1 MKDKN
6 FQYYLS
12 KFFKDEMSSRKG
24 CSKQTISSY
33 ADTFKLFLMFMKDNK
48 NINPESIEL
57 DDLTRDNIH
66 DFLNWLEDVRKVK
79 ITSRNVRLA
88 AIHSFIRYLQ
98 GEDPTLIFE
107 YQKILSIKK
116 KKASSK
122 EVMWLTKEQLLKILE
137 SPDSKSREG
146 LRDKT
151 LLTVLYDAGLRADE
165 LINLKLSNIIFL
177 PQSIIKVTGKG
188 NKTRNI
194 PLLGNTVNLLKKYIK
209 EFDIENKQFSS
220 LEFLFFNRSKS
231 KLTRAGLSYIIKK
244 YVNIAN
250 KSGANITIN
259 VHPHVFRHTKAVHL
273 LESGVE
279 LIYIRDFLG
288 HSSINTTEIYAKVC
302 NSNKLKAL
310 EKAYEDIVEINED
323 DWTINKD
330 LMSYLTALTRR

>member
-1 MKDKN
+1 MEDKN

-24 CSKQTISSY
+24 SSQQTISSY
-33 ADTFKLFLMFMKDNK
+33 ADAFKLFLMFMKDNK
-48 NINPESIEL
+48 NIKPDSIQL
-57 DDLTRDNIH
+57 DDVTRDNIH
-66 DFLNWLEDVRKVK
+66 DYLNWLEDVRKVK

-98 GEDPTLIFE
+98 SEDPTRIFE

-122 EVMWLTKEQLLKILE
+122 EVMWLTREQLLKVLD
-137 SPDSKSREG
+137 SPDSKTKEG

-165 LINLKLSNIIFL
+165 LINMKLSNVVFL
-177 PQSIIKVTGKG
+177 TQSIIKVTGKG
-188 NKTRNI
+188 NKTRSI
-194 PLLGNTVNLLKKYIK
+194 PLLGNTAELLKKYIK

-220 LEFLFFNRSKS
+220 LEYLFFNRSKS

-244 YVNIAN
+244 YVDIAN
-250 KSGANITIN
+250 KNGANITFN

-302 NSNKLKAL
+302 NTNKLKAL
-310 EKAYEDIVEINED
+310 EKAYEDVVEVNKD
-323 DWTINKD
+323 DWTTIKD
-330 LMSYLTALTRR
+330 LMSYLTNLTKR

>member
-1 MKDKN
+1 MEDKN

-24 CSKQTISSY
+24 SSQQTISSY
-33 ADTFKLFLMFMKDNK
+33 ADAFKLFLIFMKDNK
-48 NINPESIEL
+48 NIKPDSIQL

-66 DFLNWLEDVRKVK
+66 DYLNWLEDVRKVK

-98 GEDPTLIFE
+98 SEDPTRIFE

-122 EVMWLTKEQLLKILE
+122 EVMWLTREQLLKVLD
-137 SPDSKSREG
+137 SPDSKTKEG

-165 LINLKLSNIIFL
+165 LINMKLSNVVFL
-177 PQSIIKVTGKG
+177 TQSIIKVTGKG
-188 NKTRNI
+188 NKTRSI
-194 PLLGNTVNLLKKYIK
+194 PLLGNTAELLKKYIK

-220 LEFLFFNRSKS
+220 LEYLFFNRSKS

-244 YVNIAN
+244 YVDIAN
-250 KSGANITIN
+250 KNGANITFN

-302 NSNKLKAL
+302 NTNKLKAL
-310 EKAYEDIVEINED
+310 EKAYEDVVEVNKD
-323 DWTINKD
+323 DWTTIKD
-330 LMSYLTALTRR
+330 LMSYLTNLTKR

>member
-1 MKDKN
+1 MEDKN

-24 CSKQTISSY
+24 SSQQTISSY
-33 ADTFKLFLMFMKDNK
+33 ADAFKLFLTFMKDNK
-48 NINPESIEL
+48 NIKPESIQL

-66 DFLNWLEDVRKVK
+66 DYLNWLEDVRKTK

-98 GEDPTLIFE
+98 SEDPTRIFE

-122 EVMWLTKEQLLKILE
+122 EVMWLTREQLLKVLD
-137 SPDSKSREG
+137 SPDSKTKEG

-165 LINLKLSNIIFL
+165 LINMKLSNVVFL
-177 PQSIIKVTGKG
+177 TQSIIKVTGKG
-188 NKTRNI
+188 NKTRSI
-194 PLLGNTVNLLKKYIK
+194 PLLGNTAELLKKYIK

-220 LEFLFFNRSKS
+220 LEYLFFNRSKS

-244 YVNIAN
+244 YVDIAN
-250 KSGANITIN
+250 KNGANITFN

-302 NSNKLKAL
+302 NTNKLKAL
-310 EKAYEDIVEINED
+310 EKAYEDVVEVNKD
-323 DWTINKD
+323 DWTTIKD
-330 LMSYLTALTRR
+330 LMSYLTNLTKI

>member
-1 MKDKN
+1 MEDKN

-24 CSKQTISSY
+24 SSQQTISSY
-33 ADTFKLFLMFMKDNK
+33 ADAFKLFLTFMKENK
-48 NINPESIEL
+48 NIKPESIQL

-66 DFLNWLEDVRKVK
+66 DYLNWLEDVRKAK

-98 GEDPTLIFE
+98 SEDPTRIFE

-122 EVMWLTKEQLLKILE
+122 EVMWLTREQLLKVLD
-137 SPDSKSREG
+137 SPDSKTKEG

-165 LINLKLSNIIFL
+165 LINMKLSNVVFL
-177 PQSIIKVTGKG
+177 TQSIIKVTGKG
-188 NKTRNI
+188 NKTRSI
-194 PLLGNTVNLLKKYIK
+194 PLLGNTAELLKKYIK

-220 LEFLFFNRSKS
+220 LEYLFFNRSKS

-244 YVNIAN
+244 YVDIAN
-250 KSGANITIN
+250 KNGANITFN

-302 NSNKLKAL
+302 NTNKLKAL
-310 EKAYEDIVEINED
+310 EKAYEDVVEVNKD
-323 DWTINKD
+323 DWTTIKD
-330 LMSYLTALTRR
+330 LMSYLTNLTKR

>member
-1 MKDKN
+1 MEDKN

-24 CSKQTISSY
+24 SSQQTISSY
-33 ADTFKLFLMFMKDNK
+33 ADAFKLFLTFMKENK
-48 NINPESIEL
+48 NIKPESIQL

-66 DFLNWLEDVRKVK
+66 DYLNWLEDVRKAK

-98 GEDPTLIFE
+98 SEDPTRIFE

-122 EVMWLTKEQLLKILE
+122 EVMWLTREQLLKVLD
-137 SPDSKSREG
+137 SPDSKTKEG

-165 LINLKLSNIIFL
+165 LINMKLSNVVFL
-177 PQSIIKVTGKG
+177 TQSIIKVTGKG
-188 NKTRNI
+188 NKTRSI
-194 PLLGNTVNLLKKYIK
+194 PLLGNTAELLKKYIK

-220 LEFLFFNRSKS
+220 LEYLFFNRSKS

-244 YVNIAN
+244 YVDIAN
-250 KSGANITIN
+250 KNGANITFN

-288 HSSINTTEIYAKVC
+288 HRSINTTEIYAKVC
-302 NSNKLKAL
+302 NTNKLKAL
-310 EKAYEDIVEINED
+310 EKAYEDVVEVNKD
-323 DWTINKD
+323 DWTTIKD
-330 LMSYLTALTRR
+330 LMSYLTNLTKR

>member
-1 MKDKN
+1 MEDKN

-24 CSKQTISSY
+24 SSQQTISSY
-33 ADTFKLFLMFMKDNK
+33 ADAFKLFLMFMKDNK
-48 NINPESIEL
+48 SIKPESIQL

-66 DFLNWLEDVRKVK
+66 DYLNWLEDVRKAK

-98 GEDPTLIFE
+98 SEDPTRIFE

-122 EVMWLTKEQLLKILE
+122 EVMWLTREQLLKVLD
-137 SPDSKSREG
+137 SPDSKTKEG

-165 LINLKLSNIIFL
+165 LINMKLSNVVFL
-177 PQSIIKVTGKG
+177 TQSIIKVTGKG
-188 NKTRNI
+188 NKTRSI
-194 PLLGNTVNLLKKYIK
+194 PLLGNTAELLKKYIK

-220 LEFLFFNRSKS
+220 LEYLFFNRSKS

-244 YVNIAN
+244 YVDIAN
-250 KSGANITIN
+250 KNGANITFN

-288 HSSINTTEIYAKVC
+288 HRSINTTEIYAKVC
-302 NSNKLKAL
+302 NTNKLKAL
-310 EKAYEDIVEINED
+310 EKAYEDVVEVNKD
-323 DWTINKD
+323 DWTTIKD
-330 LMSYLTALTRR
+330 LMSYLTNLTKR